1 MMHQHGKKQMSAID
15 YAWSV
20 LKAPPLPRG
29 SPISGAIGDRSFGPA
44 GPKKLSN
51 QMARALNEMGGE
63 MDQGALKQ
71 FLMEHGD
78 NPEVMDM
85 LSSRFGM
92 EPGSINFPGSM
103 MPHDPHS
110 TMVMPDL
117 PAGAPEMSMMQPDGA
132 RTPAPQIA
140 GGGLSGGKANE
151 IAQLAHTPM
160 TAAEGANTPPRQ
172 FQAPPADLSQFS
184 TAELQ
189 AELFRRIQA
198 AGY

>member
-1 MMHQHGKKQMSAID
+1 MMHQHGEKQMSAID

-132 RTPAPQIA
+132 RTPAPQMMSHA
-140 GGGLSGGKANE
+140 
-151 IAQLAHTPM
+151 PM

-172 FQAPPADLSQFS
+172 FQAPPADLSQFI
-184 TAELQ
+184 TDELQ
-189 AELFRRIQA
+189 QELFRRIQ
-198 AGY
+198 G

>member
-29 SPISGAIGDRSFGPA
+29 APISGAIGDRSFGPA

-63 MDQGALKQ
+63 MDQDTLKQ
-71 FLMEHGD
+71 FLMAYGD

-103 MPHDPHS
+103 MPSDPHS
-110 TMVMPDL
+110 TMVMPEL
-117 PAGAPEMSMMQPDGA
+117 PPGAPEMSMMSHA
-132 RTPAPQIA
+132 
-140 GGGLSGGKANE
+140 
-151 IAQLAHTPM
+151 PM

>member
-1 MMHQHGKKQMSAID
+1 MSAID

-29 SPISGAIGDRSFGPA
+29 APISGAIGDRSFGPA

-78 NPEVMDM
+78 NPEVMDY
-85 LSSRFGM
+85 LASRFGM

-110 TMVMPDL
+110 TMAMPDL
-117 PAGAPEMSMMQPDGA
+117 PAGAPHIPI
-132 RTPAPQIA
+132 PAPTPQIA
-140 GGGLSGGKANE
+140 GGGLSGGRANE
-151 IAQLAHTPM
+151 IAARTP
-160 TAAEGANTPPRQ
+160 APQ
-172 FQAPPADLSQFS
+172 SSAPPADLSQFS

-198 AGY
+198 AGYDPYESYR

>member
-1 MMHQHGKKQMSAID
+1 MMHQHGMEQMSAFNA
-15 YAWSV
+15 AWSI

-29 SPISGAIGDRSFGPA
+29 SPFSGAIGDRSFGPA
-44 GPKKLSN
+44 GAKKLSN
-51 QMARALNEMGGE
+51 KMARALNQMGGE

-78 NPEVMDM
+78 NPEVMDF
-85 LSSRFGM
+85 LASRFGM

-103 MPHDPHS
+103 MGHDPHS
-110 TMVMPDL
+110 TLPMPDL
-117 PAGAPEMSMMQPDGA
+117 PAGAPDMSMMSHA
-132 RTPAPQIA
+132 
-140 GGGLSGGKANE
+140 
-151 IAQLAHTPM
+151 PM

-189 AELFRRIQA
+189 QELFRRIQ
-198 AGY
+198 G

>member
-1 MMHQHGKKQMSAID
+1 MHQHGKKQMSAID

-29 SPISGAIGDRSFGPA
+29 SPISGSIGDRSFGPA

-78 NPEVMDM
+78 NPEVMDF
-85 LSSRFGM
+85 LASRFGM

-117 PAGAPEMSMMQPDGA
+117 PAGAPEMSMMSHA
-132 RTPAPQIA
+132 
-140 GGGLSGGKANE
+140 
-151 IAQLAHTPM
+151 PM

-198 AGY
+198 AGYDPYESFR

>member
-1 MMHQHGKKQMSAID
+1 MSAID

-29 SPISGAIGDRSFGPA
+29 SNQLLGRIDGQSFGPA

-51 QMARALNEMGGE
+51 KMARALNEMGGE

-78 NPEVMDM
+78 NPEVMDY
-85 LSSRFGM
+85 LASRFGM

-117 PAGAPEMSMMQPDGA
+117 PAGAPDMSMMQPDGA
-132 RTPAPQIA
+132 RTPAPQ
-140 GGGLSGGKANE
+140 SS
-151 IAQLAHTPM
+151 
-160 TAAEGANTPPRQ
+160 
-172 FQAPPADLSQFS
+172 APPAEVPFIPLTILSQFS

-189 AELFRRIQA
+189 AELFRRIQE
-198 AGY
+198 AGYGG